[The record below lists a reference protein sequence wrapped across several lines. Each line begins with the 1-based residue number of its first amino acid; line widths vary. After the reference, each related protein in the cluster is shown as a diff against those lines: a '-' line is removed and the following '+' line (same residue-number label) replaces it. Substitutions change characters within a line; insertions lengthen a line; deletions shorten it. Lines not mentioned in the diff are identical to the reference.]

1 MSDKK
6 LRVGFYGCGHFA
18 QSTRIPGVQAAGGEV
33 VALSDTST
41 DAMQAAAV
49 LCPGAR
55 CYADAHEMLE
65 SESLDALYSIVP
77 AFARTD
83 VEIRAAERG
92 VHLFSEK
99 PQVLDMAV
107 GWRIERAVTTAGV
120 VSTVG
125 VRERYRPLFQEAKKW
140 LADKRV
146 VHMRFQSFG
155 GLPGSVHGS
164 WWDELDKSGGRALDW
179 GIHATD
185 YMRFMTGL
193 EVVQA
198 QAFYH
203 QPEPYVLPLSS
214 SLHYAFDSGATA
226 VLSFL
231 SSSGKTGSQGMPGGE
246 PWFVIYCEE
255 GILALHGYERLVADG
270 QVVYEADDYDPWREQ
285 DRVFAEAVH
294 SGDASLLLSDYR
306 DALYSLGPVLAAW
319 SSARDGGR
327 CVDVAQFMA
336 P

>member
-1 MSDKK
+1 MNGEKM
-6 LRVGFYGCGHFA
+6 RVGFYGCGQFA
-18 QSTRIPGVQAAGGEV
+18 QSTRIPGVLAAGGDV
-33 VALSDTST
+33 VALSDVNAE
-41 DAMQAAAV
+41 AMHGAAA
-49 LCPGAR
+49 LCPEAQT
-55 CYADAHEMLE
+55 YADAHEMLE
-65 SESLDALYSIVP
+65 KESLDVLYSIVP

-83 VEIRAAERG
+83 VEITAAERG
-92 VHLFSEK
+92 IHLFSEK
-99 PQVLDMAV
+99 PQVLDMAL
-107 GWRIERAVTTAGV
+107 GWRIERAVANGGV

-164 WWDELDKSGGRALDW
+164 WWDEIDKSGGRALDW
-179 GIHATD
+179 GVHATD
-185 YMRFMTGL
+185 YLRFMTGL

-214 SLHYAFDSGATA
+214 SLHYAFDGGATA

-231 SSSGKTGSQGMPGGE
+231 SHGGNPGSQGMPGGE

-255 GILALHGYERLVADG
+255 GVLALHGYERLVADG
-270 QVVYEADDYDPWREQ
+270 VVVYEADDYDPWREQ
-285 DRVFAEAVH
+285 DRVFVEAVRA
-294 SGDASLLLSDYR
+294 GDASLLMSDYR

-319 SSARDGGR
+319 ESSRLGGQ
-327 CVDVAQFMA
+327 CVDVAQFMKA
-336 P
+336 